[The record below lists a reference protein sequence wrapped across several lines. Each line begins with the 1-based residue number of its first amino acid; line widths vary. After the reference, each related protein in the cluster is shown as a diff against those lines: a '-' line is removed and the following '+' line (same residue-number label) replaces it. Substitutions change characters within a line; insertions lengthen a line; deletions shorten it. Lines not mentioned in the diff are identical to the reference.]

1 MKNSVHDL
9 RSDTVLLVDL
19 KGVRSKKVLL
29 ERLAT
34 SLKLPKHF
42 GHNWDAL
49 ADCLMDDAWAKRA
62 SYTVVVLDS
71 AAATE
76 RFGDDWNT
84 LTDILGETCV
94 WWNEH
99 EKPFHVVLA

>member
-9 RSDTVLLVDL
+9 RADTVLTVDL
-19 KGVRSKKVLL
+19 KGVRSKKGLL
-29 ERLAT
+29 EALAT
-34 SLKLPKHF
+34 NLKLPKHF

-49 ADCLMDDAWAKRA
+49 ADCLMDDTWAKRA
-62 SYTVVVLDS
+62 SYTIVVLD
-71 AAATE
+71 AAAAAK

-84 LTDILGETCV
+84 LTDIFSEACV
-94 WWNEH
+94 WWGEN

>member
-9 RSDTVLLVDL
+9 RADTVLTLDL
-19 KGVRSKKVLL
+19 KGIRSKKGLL
-29 ERLAT
+29 EALAT

-49 ADCLMDDAWAKRA
+49 ADCLMDGAWAKRA
-62 SYTVVVLDS
+62 GYTIVVLD
-71 AAATE
+71 AAAGAK

-84 LTDILGETCV
+84 LTDIFGEACI
-94 WWNEH
+94 WWSEKD
-99 EKPFHVVLA
+99 KPFHVVLA